1 MYEGG
6 TPICSFIAMPAGLL
20 LVSSMISP
28 ALAVTGTVAS
38 GDTTLRVR
46 SEAST
51 AGEVLTKLD
60 NGVQVEVL
68 STVDSGWYQISYEEI
83 TGYVS
88 GEYLTVDEAEAA
100 SLPQERAPV
109 YVRITADSLNIR
121 SAPGTDQE
129 KVGKLSAGRIVET
142 LEELEDGWY
151 RIEEGYISAE
161 FTEVV
166 DPSELV
172 QSSKGQEIVNYAMQ
186 FLGYPYVYGGSSP
199 RGFDC
204 SGFTSYIYKQFGYS
218 LKRSA
223 SDQLDNGTSVS
234 RSELQ
239 PGDLVM
245 FKKGSSSRRA
255 SHVGIYIGNNQFI
268 HSSTSRVG
276 VIISGMDEAYYTS
289 GFVGARRIV

>member
-1 MYEGG
+1 MQFRRYVGR
-6 TPICSFIAMPAGLL
+6 FAAGLL

>member
-1 MYEGG
+1 MQFHRYAGR
-6 TPICSFIAMPAGLL
+6 FAAGLL

-199 RGFDC
+199 KGFDC

>member
-1 MYEGG
+1 MQFHRYAGR
-6 TPICSFIAMPAGLL
+6 FAAGLL

-218 LKRSA
+218 ISRTCSG
-223 SDQLDNGTSVS
+223 QLDNGVPVS
-234 RSELQ
+234 MSELQ
-239 PGDLVM
+239 PGDIVI
-245 FKKGSSSRRA
+245 FKKGNANTRA
-255 SHVGIYIGNNQFI
+255 THVGLYIGNNQFI
-268 HSSTSRVG
+268 HASTAKVG
-276 VIISGMDEAYYTS
+276 VIISKLSDAYYTT
-289 GFVGARRIV
+289 GFVGGRRIV

>member
-1 MYEGG
+1 MQFHRYAGR
-6 TPICSFIAMPAGLL
+6 FAAGLL

-68 STVDSGWYQISYEEI
+68 STVDSGWYQISYEDI

>member
-1 MYEGG
+1 MQFRRYAGR
-6 TPICSFIAMPAGLL
+6 FAAGLL

-109 YVRITADSLNIR
+109 YERITADSLNIR

>member
-1 MYEGG
+1 MNDILFVGEHSRTFEVQWHSHEHWELVYCTGG
-6 TPICSFIAMPAGLL
+6 VGVFQ
-20 LVSSMISP
+20 
-28 ALAVTGTVAS
+28 
-38 GDTTLRVR
+38 
-46 SEAST
+46 
-51 AGEVLTKLD
+51 LD

>member
-1 MYEGG
+1 M
-6 TPICSFIAMPAGLL
+6 
-20 LVSSMISP
+20 
-28 ALAVTGTVAS
+28 
-38 GDTTLRVR
+38 
-46 SEAST
+46 
-51 AGEVLTKLD
+51 
-60 NGVQVEVL
+60 
-68 STVDSGWYQISYEEI
+68 
-83 TGYVS
+83 
-88 GEYLTVDEAEAA
+88 DEAEAA

>member
-1 MYEGG
+1 MQFHRYAGR
-6 TPICSFIAMPAGLL
+6 FAAGLL

-60 NGVQVEVL
+60 NGIQVEVL

>member
-1 MYEGG
+1 MQFRRYAGR
-6 TPICSFIAMPAGLL
+6 FAAGLL

-60 NGVQVEVL
+60 NGIQVEVL

>member
-1 MYEGG
+1 MQFRRYA
-6 TPICSFIAMPAGLL
+6 SRFAAGLL

>member
-1 MYEGG
+1 
-6 TPICSFIAMPAGLL
+6 
-20 LVSSMISP
+20 
-28 ALAVTGTVAS
+28 
-38 GDTTLRVR
+38 
-46 SEAST
+46 
-51 AGEVLTKLD
+51 
-60 NGVQVEVL
+60 
-68 STVDSGWYQISYEEI
+68 
-83 TGYVS
+83 
-88 GEYLTVDEAEAA
+88 
-100 SLPQERAPV
+100 
-109 YVRITADSLNIR
+109 
-121 SAPGTDQE
+121 
-129 KVGKLSAGRIVET
+129 
-142 LEELEDGWY
+142 
-151 RIEEGYISAE
+151 
-161 FTEVV
+161 
-166 DPSELV
+166 
-172 QSSKGQEIVNYAMQ
+172 MQ

>member
-1 MYEGG
+1 MHFHRFAGRL
-6 TPICSFIAMPAGLL
+6 TAGLL
-20 LVSSMISP
+20 LVSTMIAP
-28 ALAVTGTVAS
+28 ALAVTGTVSS

-46 SEAST
+46 SEANT

-68 STVDSGWYQISYEEI
+68 STVDSGWYQISYGEV

-88 GEYLTVDEAEAA
+88 GEFLTVDEAQAA

-109 YVRITADSLNIR
+109 YVRITADALNIR

-142 LEELEDGWY
+142 LEELEGGWY

-166 DPSELV
+166 DPSEMA
-172 QSSKGQEIVNYAMQ
+172 QSGKGQEIVNYAMQ
-186 FLGYPYVYGGSSP
+186 YLGYPYVYGGSSP

-204 SGFTSYIYKQFGYS
+204 SGFTSYIFKQFGYS
-218 LKRSA
+218 LNRSA
-223 SDQLDNGTSVS
+223 SDQLDNGTPVS
-234 RSELQ
+234 MSELQ

-255 SHVGIYIGNNQFI
+255 SHVGLYIGNNQFI
-268 HSSTSRVG
+268 HASTSRVG

-289 GFVGARRIV
+289 GFVGGRRIV

>member
-1 MYEGG
+1 MQFRRYAGR
-6 TPICSFIAMPAGLL
+6 FAAGLL

>member
-1 MYEGG
+1 MQFHRYAGR
-6 TPICSFIAMPAGLL
+6 FAAGLL

-60 NGVQVEVL
+60 NGIQVEVL

-289 GFVGARRIV
+289 GFVGARRLG

>member
-1 MYEGG
+1 MQFRRYAGR
-6 TPICSFIAMPAGLL
+6 FAAGLL

-218 LKRSA
+218 LNRTA

>member
-1 MYEGG
+1 
-6 TPICSFIAMPAGLL
+6 
-20 LVSSMISP
+20 MISP

-88 GEYLTVDEAEAA
+88 CEYLTVDEAEAA

>member
-1 MYEGG
+1 
-6 TPICSFIAMPAGLL
+6 
-20 LVSSMISP
+20 MISP

>member
-1 MYEGG
+1 MQFRRYAGR
-6 TPICSFIAMPAGLL
+6 FAAGLL

-60 NGVQVEVL
+60 NGIQVEVL
-68 STVDSGWYQISYEEI
+68 STVDSGWYQISYEVI

>member
-1 MYEGG
+1 MQFHRYAGR
-6 TPICSFIAMPAGLL
+6 FAAGLL

-100 SLPQERAPV
+100 SLPQERAPI

>member
-1 MYEGG
+1 MQFRRYAGR
-6 TPICSFIAMPAGLL
+6 FAAGLL

-172 QSSKGQEIVNYAMQ
+172 QSNKGQEIVNYAMQ

>member
-1 MYEGG
+1 MQFRRYAGR
-6 TPICSFIAMPAGLL
+6 FAAGLL

-276 VIISGMDEAYYTS
+276 VIISGMDEAY
-289 GFVGARRIV
+289 

>member
-1 MYEGG
+1 MQFHRYAGR
-6 TPICSFIAMPAGLL
+6 FAAGLL

>member
-1 MYEGG
+1 MQFHRYAGR
-6 TPICSFIAMPAGLL
+6 FAAGLL

-172 QSSKGQEIVNYAMQ
+172 QIG
-186 FLGYPYVYGGSSP
+186 
-199 RGFDC
+199 
-204 SGFTSYIYKQFGYS
+204 
-218 LKRSA
+218 
-223 SDQLDNGTSVS
+223 
-234 RSELQ
+234 
-239 PGDLVM
+239 
-245 FKKGSSSRRA
+245 RA
-255 SHVGIYIGNNQFI
+255 HV
-268 HSSTSRVG
+268 
-276 VIISGMDEAYYTS
+276 
-289 GFVGARRIV
+289 

>member
-1 MYEGG
+1 MQFRRYAGR
-6 TPICSFIAMPAGLL
+6 FAAGLL

-289 GFVGARRIV
+289 GFVGGRRIV